1 MIKKIIKKLDYFL
14 NWIYTKRFNNKM
26 FPKEIAKKCPVWITR
41 STVIEGCKKGSI
53 KIDTDNIEKYMVQ
66 IGYEYCAFGI
76 NDSNKTYLR
85 IDSDGQLVFK
95 GKALISTGCII
106 RIFAG
111 GCVEIGDG
119 LYFNAKCSVDCKKKI
134 IIGDDVLCGWNI
146 DIRDGDGHDIF
157 ELENQKVI
165 NNDEE
170 VIIGNHVWLASHVTI
185 LKNTYIADNCIIGM
199 NSTVTKSI
207 NESNCI
213 AVGAPARIVRRG
225 VDWRH

>member
-1 MIKKIIKKLDYFL
+1 MIKKIIKKIDYFL

-41 STVIEGCKKGSI
+41 NTVIEGCKKGSI
-53 KIDTDNIEKYMVQ
+53 KIVTDNIEKYMIQ

-76 NDSNKTYLR
+76 NDTNKTYLR
-85 IDSDGQLVFK
+85 IDSDGQLIFR

-106 RIFAG
+106 RIFRG
-111 GCVEIGDG
+111 GSVEIGDG

-134 IIGDDVLCGWNI
+134 IIGDDVLCGWNV
-146 DIRDGDGHDIF
+146 DIRDGDGHDIY
-157 ELENQKVI
+157 EIDTNKVI
-165 NNDEE
+165 NKDDD

-185 LKNTYIADNCIIGM
+185 LKNTHIADDCIIGM

-207 NESNCI
+207 TESNCI
-213 AVGAPARIVRRG
+213 VVGAPARIVRKN
-225 VDWRH
+225 VNWRH